1 MISGRSWLLARLTW
15 VVVAVVFVTMLGGFH
30 PADRTRDVVVGVAA
44 VMAVGLNVPVTIEG
58 VRGRVWGVLLGVA
71 ARLIAVGWVLLVVR
85 GVSHE
90 PPDWDAK
97 DAWRRCQVDARW
109 PEESGARCRA
119 LHMCVNEAAIDK
131 QAVAGLIAA
140 TPNCP
145 AP

>member
-30 PADRTRDVVVGVAA
+30 PADRTRDVVVVAAA
-44 VMAVGLNVPVTIEG
+44 VMAVGLNVPATIEG

-71 ARLIAVGWVLLVVR
+71 ARLGVVAWVLLTVH

-90 PPDWDAK
+90 RPDWDAK
-97 DAWRRCQVDARW
+97 DAWRRCEVDARW
-109 PEESGARCRA
+109 PEEAAARCRA
-119 LHMCVNEAAIDK
+119 LHMCVNEATVDE
-131 QAVAGLIAA
+131 QAFAGLIAA